1 MARPNPLLAPV
12 TMATFSSIVDMLH
25 SLQSVRF
32 GWVNVPLSIVQ
43 DGGGMEIGQV
53 LFQLL
58 DCFVSFLFCAFQS
71 PFHVIRKIAFIGM
84 EDVPILPEPKGPG
97 VFLQVFC
104 RRRRMF

>member
-1 MARPNPLLAPV
+1 
-12 TMATFSSIVDMLH
+12 MLH

-58 DCFVSFLFCAFQS
+58 DCFVRFLFCAFQS
-71 PFHVIRKIAFIGM
+71 PFHVIRKIAFIG
-84 EDVPILPEPKGPG
+84 KGPG